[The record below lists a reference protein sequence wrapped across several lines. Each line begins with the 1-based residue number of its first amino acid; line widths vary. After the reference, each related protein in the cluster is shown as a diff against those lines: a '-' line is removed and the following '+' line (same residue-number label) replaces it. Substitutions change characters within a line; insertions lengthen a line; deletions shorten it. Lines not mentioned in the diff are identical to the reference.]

1 MWVYL
6 SESSVFRS
14 FNDEENSL
22 VWHEEALEL
31 GNYNEPEKT
40 KDLVYKPSQVSLV
53 NDTLYVLFAGRDLRG
68 RGMCR
73 NVWISGC
80 PEQWYSIRAHFLRTD
95 RKLP

>member
-1 MWVYL
+1 MRVTLWRTRGSACFFVEYIVFLIILPCITQDMWVYL

-40 KDLVYKPSQVSLV
+40 KDLVYKPSQVSI
-53 NDTLYVLFAGRDLRG
+53 
-68 RGMCR
+68 
-73 NVWISGC
+73 W
-80 PEQWYSIRAHFLRTD
+80 
-95 RKLP
+95 